1 MQRSGV
7 PPLIKLPFVLK
18 EPTPLSTVNK
28 KQKPPDQTGGT
39 EYNNL
44 FFKEVPKGKS
54 NYSS

>member
-44 FFKEVPKGKS
+44 FFKEVQKGKS

>member
-18 EPTPLSTVNK
+18 EPTPLSTVRK
-28 KQKPPDQTGGT
+28 TQKPPDQTGGT

-44 FFKEVPKGKS
+44 FLRRSKRGK
-54 NYSS
+54 